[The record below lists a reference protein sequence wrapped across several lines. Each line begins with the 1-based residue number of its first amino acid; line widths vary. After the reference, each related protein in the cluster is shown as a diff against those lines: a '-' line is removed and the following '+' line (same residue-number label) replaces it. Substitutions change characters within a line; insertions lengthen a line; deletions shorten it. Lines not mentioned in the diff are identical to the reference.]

1 MKRYFFTIALALVA
15 LMTSAQIKKPE
26 LMVFPSDAWCIA
38 NGYYTEVD
46 NMGKIKKV
54 PEYQQAFQENM
65 GLKLAVA
72 KLNDL
77 MAERGFPL
85 KSLEQEIKNL
95 EQRRMEDNLTMSKA
109 GNEMAESPMDEVLRR
124 AKSDIR
130 LELSWEVKDFGPKH
144 SLSYILEAF
153 DAYTGK
159 SIGAAAATGAPSFSA
174 DVDVLLEEAIVANM
188 DNFNA
193 RLMDHFTEMQ
203 EIGREVSL
211 DIKVF
216 ANNEAG
222 VDLETHLRLV
232 TVHIGE
238 GVGGDGAVF
247 QFDTREDLVEIFF
260 QEVLVEGGVVD
271 FAHLVLGVGKLVGQV
286 AVVGEEQHA
295 GRGFVEPADRI
306 HAFRAEAFG
315 DQVHH
320 GAVGVGIGEGGD
332 EILGFVHHQVDFLL
346 ALDA

>member
-109 GNEMAESPMDEVLRR
+109 GNELAESPMDEVLRR

-222 VDLETHLRLV
+222 VDLETEYDGDELIDIINDWLQKNTVQGRFSMPYASENIANFTQVRIPVYDERGRAIDANGFAKSLAKVLKKEPFNIPCKVLV
-232 TVHIGE
+232 KGLGYAVIIIGE
-238 GVGGDGAVF
+238 
-247 QFDTREDLVEIFF
+247 
-260 QEVLVEGGVVD
+260 
-271 FAHLVLGVGKLVGQV
+271 K
-286 AVVGEEQHA
+286 
-295 GRGFVEPADRI
+295 
-306 HAFRAEAFG
+306 
-315 DQVHH
+315 
-320 GAVGVGIGEGGD
+320 
-332 EILGFVHHQVDFLL
+332 
-346 ALDA
+346 